1 MEAIFKST
9 EQETPKE
16 KWLIILEKLYGSAKG
31 KVKRLTKEEREKIAL
46 EHTPERAKEL
56 MHKYGLEK
64 FRK

>member
-1 MEAIFKST
+1 MEAISKPL
-9 EQETPKE
+9 EQEVPKE
-16 KWLIILEKLYGSAKG
+16 KWMITLERLYGSARG
-31 KVKRLTKEEREKIAL
+31 KVKRLTKEEKEKIAL